1 MKRLLVILALCLGAH
16 AAQAV
21 RTEFTNITMPGAD
34 NEIYSIAQDSQ
45 GGLWIGAKHGL
56 SYYDG
61 HHFRTFIHPGGSA
74 YNAVQ
79 AILQLDPATL
89 CLATDNGIAFFDRIR
104 CEFKEPDEP
113 LLSIGG
119 EAFRPVPRHFW
130 RQTLDRHLVRRPLP
144 LRFGTEEPRGG
155 ANRRF

>member
-89 CLATDNGIAFFDRIR
+89 CLATDNGIAF
-104 CEFKEPDEP
+104 
-113 LLSIGG
+113 
-119 EAFRPVPRHFW
+119 
-130 RQTLDRHLVRRPLP
+130 
-144 LRFGTEEPRGG
+144 
-155 ANRRF
+155 